1 MSVSFGLNWMTSSFI
16 MYANLISL
24 CKSKFEIENCN
35 FLTKFVLIFFFFTL
49 FVIIFPFEIVKAC
62 FLPISRKLAAV
73 LLQNKIF
80 EKSKRAAKTSDML

>member
-24 CKSKFEIENCN
+24 CKLKFEI
-35 FLTKFVLIFFFFTL
+35 LTKFVLIFFFFTL

-73 LLQNKIF
+73 LLQNKFF